1 MLIAFFTEIWSDFSS
16 WRLCD
21 VPMTVGRFAVEGWPM
36 SVGDDVVVVVLLLLL
51 LSTTTN
57 RTIS

>member
-1 MLIAFFTEIWSDFSS
+1 MDAIAFFTEIRSDFSS

-36 SVGDDVVVVVLLLLL
+36 SVGDNVVVVLLLL